1 MTSFTLL
8 ITTHNRKSDLLYTL
22 SQCADWLHTVTVM
35 ICDDASTD
43 GTYDAVHALY
53 PDIQWI
59 KHHKSLGLIAS
70 RNELK
75 NATTTPYALSIDD
88 DLHLITPNALAQI
101 QRYFE
106 ENERC
111 AVQSLRT
118 FWGLETPKST
128 HTQQLPHAVKSFLGG
143 AHAWRMSAWHSIPN
157 YPAWFV
163 FYGEEDFA
171 SYQLFKKNWEVHYV
185 PFVLAHH
192 RVSLQ
197 NRKKHPDYQ
206 RRLRRSLRS
215 GWFLM
220 GLFYPLHL
228 IPKLWCYTLYIQIK
242 SKTLRG
248 DIKGTLAIAQALF
261 DVITHLPLIIKHKN
275 RLTQDEWKRYK
286 ALPNAKI
293 YWNVGE

>member
-8 ITTHNRKSDLLYTL
+8 ITTHNRKTELLYTL
-22 SQCADWLHTVTVM
+22 SQCADWLHTATVM
-35 ICDDASTD
+35 ICDDACTD
-43 GTYDAVHALY
+43 GTYEAVHALY
-53 PDIQWI
+53 PHISWI
-59 KHHKSLGLIAS
+59 RHRQRRGLIAS

-101 QRYFE
+101 QSYFE
-106 ENERC
+106 ENPQC
-111 AVQSLRT
+111 GVQSFRT
-118 FWGLETPKST
+118 FWGLEAPQST
-128 HTQQLPHAVKSFLGG
+128 QTHEQPHVVSSFLGG
-143 AHAWRMSAWHSIPN
+143 AHAWRMDAWRSIPN

-171 SYQLFKKNWEVHYV
+171 SYQLFKKNWDVHYA

-206 RRLRRSLRS
+206 LRLRRSLRS

-220 GLFYPLHL
+220 GLFYPLHT
-228 IPKLWCYTLYIQIK
+228 IPRLGLYTLWIQIK
-242 SKTLRG
+242 NKTLKG
-248 DIKGTLAIAQALF
+248 DIKGTLAIMQALI
-261 DVITHLPLIIKHKN
+261 DVVTHLPLIIKNKN
-275 RLTQDEWKRYK
+275 RFSQKEWLAYK
-286 ALPNAKI
+286 ALPKAKI
-293 YWNVGE
+293 YWKPEI